1 VTIVRTPIQ
10 IDEPSPATVFLG
22 IDPGLDGALGVLAGS
37 TRRALVIDVPVAN
50 ATIRT
55 RMRSGRVR
63 VKRRRD
69 YVLAEIMRVLRP
81 YAGEGSFACIEH
93 VGPRPHQGVTSM
105 FRMGYGVGVWEMA
118 LAASNIPFT
127 RVAPTKWKNVVMEG
141 GALGGDKQAS
151 ILRAS
156 RLFPHIDLARKKDH
170 NRAEALLIALYCQH
184 YVRGTYVAPASA
196 RRGLARP
203 DERERNTTR

>member
-1 VTIVRTPIQ
+1 MRTPVPTDAPTRASI
-10 IDEPSPATVFLG
+10 FLG
-22 IDPGLDGALGVLAGS
+22 IDPGLDGALGVLIGPL
-37 TRRALVIDVPVAN
+37 RRAIVIDTPVVN
-50 ATIRT
+50 ASHRVQ
-55 RMRSGRVR
+55 MRSGRIR

-69 YVLAEIMRVLRP
+69 YVLAEIMRILHP
-81 YAGEGSFACIEH
+81 YANSADVFACIEL
-93 VGPRPHQGVTSM
+93 VGARPQQGVTSM

-127 RVAPTKWKNVVMEG
+127 RVTPQKWKNVVMEG
-141 GALGGDKQAS
+141 GAHGGDKQAS

-184 YVRGTYVAPASA
+184 YVTGSHSAPARA
-196 RRGLARP
+196 AVA
-203 DERERNTTR
+203 E